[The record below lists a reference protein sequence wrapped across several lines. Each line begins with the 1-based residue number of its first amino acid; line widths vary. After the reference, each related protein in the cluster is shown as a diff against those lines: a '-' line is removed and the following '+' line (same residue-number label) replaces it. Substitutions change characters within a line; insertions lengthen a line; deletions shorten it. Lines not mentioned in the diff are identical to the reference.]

1 MKGLSM
7 LKPMLKPMG
16 KPMGKPK
23 GAAIVS
29 ALIFGVATLG
39 TASAGERDMPSEIA
53 PADSPAVRDTVEKG
67 DDKSLKQMWRDR
79 DDASTRSGQDNSRY
93 STDGTERYEDSSK
106 DYSGT
111 GPKQEGR
118 Y

>member
-7 LKPMLKPMG
+7 LKPM
-16 KPMGKPK
+16 
-23 GAAIVS
+23 GAVIAS
-29 ALIFGVATLG
+29 ALIFGAATLG

-67 DDKSLKQMWRDR
+67 DDKSLKQRLQNR
-79 DDASTRSGQDNSRY
+79 GDASTRSGQDNSRY
-93 STDGTERYEDSSK
+93 STDGTERYEDSNK
-106 DYSGT
+106 DYGGT

>member
-7 LKPMLKPMG
+7 WRLKWPAVAG
-16 KPMGKPK
+16 
-23 GAAIVS
+23 
-29 ALIFGVATLG
+29 ALIFGMTTVG

-67 DDKSLKQMWRDR
+67 EDKSLKQRLQKKDR
-79 DDASTRSGQDNSRY
+79 TSTRSGQDNSRY
-93 STDGTERYEDSSK
+93 STDGTERYDDSDK
-106 DYSGT
+106 DSSGT

-118 Y
+118 H

>member
-1 MKGLSM
+1 MKGSSM
-7 LKPMLKPMG
+7 W
-16 KPMGKPK
+16 KPK
-23 GAAIVS
+23 GAAIAS
-29 ALIFGVATLG
+29 ALIFGMGTLG

-67 DDKSLKQMWRDR
+67 DDKSLKQRLR
-79 DDASTRSGQDNSRY
+79 NKGDASTRSGQGNSRY

-106 DYSGT
+106 DYGGT
-111 GPKQEGR
+111 GTKQEGG